1 MEFKLKMKESKELID
16 QRLKTLFNSPDNKYH
31 KSLYDSMKYSLEC
44 GGKRL
49 RPILCIE
56 SAKLFGDVDEVVM
69 NTALGL
75 EMIHTYSLIHDDLP
89 SMDNDDLRRGKPTNH
104 KVYGEDMAILSGD
117 GLLNS
122 SYELLMKTALVSD
135 RPLQVIEA
143 ASHISM
149 RAGVDGMIVGQVADI
164 LTDREDDINL
174 ETLDYIN
181 LNKTGALIEA
191 SLVAGALVNGAS
203 DNDVEILS
211 QVGFNLGIC
220 FQLIDDLLDIEG
232 DESKLGKPIGSD
244 AKNNKKTYPSLIEIE
259 EVKKLAYKLT
269 ESSKALLLSL
279 GKDTTFLSDLFD
291 YLLVRES

>member
-16 QRLKTLFNSPDNKYH
+16 QRLKTLFNEPDNKYH

-56 SAKLFGDVDEVVM
+56 SAKLFGNIDEVVL
-69 NTALGL
+69 NTAIGL

-89 SMDNDDLRRGKPTNH
+89 AMDNDDLRRGKPTNH

-122 SYELLMKTALVSD
+122 SYELMMKTALVSD

-143 ASHISM
+143 ASHIAM

-203 DNDVEILS
+203 DSEVEILS

-244 AKNNKKTYPSLIEIE
+244 AKNNKKTYPSLIEID
-259 EVKKLAYKLT
+259 EVKNLAYKLT
-269 ESSKALLLSL
+269 ESSKSLLNLL
-279 GKDTTFLSDLFD
+279 GKETDFLSDLFD
-291 YLLVRES
+291 YLLVREN